1 MNDTIEMT
9 VSPITH
15 DSNGKPQVFVVFS
28 DGEEIIFEKAMEK
41 IKYRDLLG

>member
-1 MNDTIEMT
+1 MKDTIEMT

-28 DGEEIIFEKAMEK
+28 DGFFFQERLMTG
-41 IKYRDLLG
+41 D